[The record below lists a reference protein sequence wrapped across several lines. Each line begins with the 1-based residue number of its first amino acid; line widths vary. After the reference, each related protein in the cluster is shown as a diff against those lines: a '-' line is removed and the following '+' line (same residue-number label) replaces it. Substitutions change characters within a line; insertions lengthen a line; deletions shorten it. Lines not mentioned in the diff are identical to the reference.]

1 MTQFHL
7 GGRRNI
13 HRGGEGWT
21 WVREWK
27 ERGRGEHDQVLGCGN
42 RTETL
47 RTSKRMER
55 GKLGRQEVGGH
66 SRIAETWEVRDS
78 QDSKGGTLDEMPHSG
93 ELVEPTSSRKTGHQV
108 RDGEEAEENG
118 SSYRAQI
125 GIQLKGR
132 HQLLTLLLRVWCA
145 QKRGPII
152 IAP

>member
-1 MTQFHL
+1 M
-7 GGRRNI
+7 RNSW
-13 HRGGEGWT
+13 GP
-21 WVREWK
+21 
-27 ERGRGEHDQVLGCGN
+27 N
-42 RTETL
+42 
-47 RTSKRMER
+47 
-55 GKLGRQEVGGH
+55 
-66 SRIAETWEVRDS
+66 
-78 QDSKGGTLDEMPHSG
+78 GGTLDEMPYIEER
-93 ELVEPTSSRKTGHQV
+93 ELLEPTSSRKTGHQV